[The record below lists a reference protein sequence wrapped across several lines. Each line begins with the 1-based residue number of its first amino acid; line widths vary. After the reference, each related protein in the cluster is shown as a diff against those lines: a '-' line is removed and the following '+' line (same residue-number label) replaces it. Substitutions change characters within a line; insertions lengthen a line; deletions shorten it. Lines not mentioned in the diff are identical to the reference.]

1 MPGTLVLCATPI
13 GNLSDLSDRAAE
25 ALTNADVVFA
35 EDTRRTAK
43 LLQHIGATT
52 RMKSF
57 HAHNEKSRLGELASH
72 LEEGHMVVLVSDA
85 GMPTVSDP
93 GVSAVSVAVEIGAEV
108 TVVPGPSAVVT
119 ALAISGFDGD
129 RFVFEGFLPRK
140 GAERSRVIKAIG
152 SEGRTV
158 VFFSAPHRLLKDL
171 ADILTHTYPDRE
183 VVLGRELTKLHEE
196 VWRGGLESAVT
207 HWSGIPKVRG
217 EITVVVAGA
226 SAVEPDLDEAA
237 RVVERPPDQGIPTSD
252 AVREV
257 ALTTGVRPR
266 ELYEQ
271 TLRERCD
278 LVAAGHAYAPALVLR
293 NVFRA
298 FAEHTHSVE
307 FPQNNPTV
315 LDRYC

>member
-93 GVSAVSVAVEIGAEV
+93 GVSAVSVAVELGAEV

-119 ALAISGFDGD
+119 ALAVSGFDGD
-129 RFVFEGFLPRK
+129 QFVFEGFLPRK
-140 GAERSRVIKAIG
+140 GAERSSVIKAIG
-152 SEGRTV
+152 SEERTV
-158 VFFSAPHRLLKDL
+158 VFFASPHRLLKDL
-171 ADILTHTYPDRE
+171 ADILTDTHPDRE
-183 VVLGRELTKLHEE
+183 VVLCRELTKLHEE
-196 VWRGGLESAVT
+196 VWRGSLEDAVV
-207 HWSGIPKVRG
+207 HWSSVPRVRG
-217 EITVVVAGA
+217 EFTVVVAGA
-226 SAVEPDLDEAA
+226 RRVEPDMNEARSAVERLIDE
-237 RVVERPPDQGIPTSD
+237 GISTSD

-257 ALTTGVRPR
+257 ALTTGVSRR

-271 TLRERCD
+271 
-278 LVAAGHAYAPALVLR
+278 VLGQR
-293 NVFRA
+293 
-298 FAEHTHSVE
+298 
-307 FPQNNPTV
+307 
-315 LDRYC
+315 